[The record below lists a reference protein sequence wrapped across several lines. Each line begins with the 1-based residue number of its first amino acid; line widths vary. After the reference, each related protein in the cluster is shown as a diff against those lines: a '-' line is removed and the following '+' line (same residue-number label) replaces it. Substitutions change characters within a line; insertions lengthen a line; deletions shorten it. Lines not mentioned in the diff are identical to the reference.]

1 MEQSQPPAQPQASP
15 AQSQPSQPQIP
26 PAQPQ
31 ANPQIPAQAQ
41 APMQTA
47 TGISPTEHSFKR
59 NIAFKRR
66 IGELLS
72 GKPIMENERL
82 KHLELKDKQIIRA
95 NIIAN
100 IVDKYIQDGE
110 KKFAS
115 LTLDDATGQIKVKT
129 FGDDI
134 LKFEGFSQGDTIL
147 IIGMLRSWNN
157 EVYITPEIIK
167 KKSPEFLLVRKL
179 EIEASVP
186 KVLDNSQITELKDKI
201 IKRIKDSEALGG
213 VEVSLL
219 IEELKEPPASIN
231 TEVKKLLENGVAYE
245 PRPGKIRWLG

>member
-1 MEQSQPPAQPQASP
+1 MEQSQPPT
-15 AQSQPSQPQIP
+15 
-26 PAQPQ
+26 
-31 ANPQIPAQAQ
+31 NPQIPAQSQ
-41 APMQTA
+41 ASPQTA

-59 NIAFKRR
+59 NIAFKQR

-72 GKPIMENERL
+72 GKPIIEGDRL
-82 KHLELKDKQIIRA
+82 KHLELKEKQIIRI
-95 NIIAN
+95 NLIAN

-115 LTLDDATGQIKVKT
+115 ITLDDATGQIKVKT

-134 LKFEGFSQGDTIL
+134 LKFEELNQGDTIL
-147 IIGMLRSWNN
+147 LIGMLRSWNN

-179 EIEASVP
+179 EIESSVP
-186 KVLDNSQITELKDKI
+186 KILDHNQLTELKDKI

-219 IEELKEPPASIN
+219 IEELKESPNSIN
-231 TEVKKLLENGVAYE
+231 AEVKKLLENGVAYE